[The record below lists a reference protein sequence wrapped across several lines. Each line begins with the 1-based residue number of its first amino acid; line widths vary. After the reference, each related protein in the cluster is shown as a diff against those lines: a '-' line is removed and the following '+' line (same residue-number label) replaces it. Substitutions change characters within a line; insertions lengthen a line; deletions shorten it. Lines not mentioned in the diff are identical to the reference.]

1 MPVIDRTYFTGP
13 LAIANLSQPAV
24 SSVVDTYI
32 LLKADELLSKAMG
45 ESLKDAYIEGLEEA
59 EPEQRWINLR
69 DGLSFINQYDRKGK
83 WVGFSNGSPIPLSP
97 VACYVWFHL
106 QRDGTIQMSG
116 IGSVQAQAENAAN
129 VSPAQPLSMIWN
141 QMAKDIHI
149 LWEYLAANETDY
161 PEMNQSEICY
171 SFFNKINAFGI

>member
-32 LLKADELLSKAMG
+32 LLKGEELLSKAMG
-45 ESLKDAYIEGLEEA
+45 ESLKDAYLAGIEETVVEE
-59 EPEQRWINLR
+59 RWSNLR
-69 DGLSFINQYDRKGK
+69 DGLSFTNQSDIRRR
-83 WVGFSNGSPIPLSP
+83 WVGFAAESAIPLNP

-106 QRDGTIQMSG
+106 QRDGSIQMSG
-116 IGSVQAQAENAAN
+116 IGSVQAQAENAGT

-141 QMAKDIHI
+141 QMANDIHV
-149 LWEYLAANETDY
+149 LWDYLVTNKTDY
-161 PEMNQSEICY
+161 PEMNESEICY
-171 SFFNKINAFGI
+171 QFFNKINGFGI

>member
-32 LLKADELLSKAMG
+32 LLKGEELLSKAMG
-45 ESLKDAYIEGLEEA
+45 ESLKAAYLEGIEEVEVEE
-59 EPEQRWINLR
+59 RWSKLR
-69 DGLSFINQYDRKGK
+69 DGLSFTNRYDRKAK
-83 WVGFSNGSPIPLSP
+83 WVGFKAESAIPLNP

-106 QRDGTIQMSG
+106 QRDGSIQMSG

-129 VSPAQPLSMIWN
+129 VSPAQPLSLIWN
-141 QMAKDIHI
+141 AMANDIKV
-149 LWEYLAANETDY
+149 LWDYLVTNKTDY
-161 PEMNQSEICY
+161 PELNESEICY
-171 SFFNKINAFGI
+171 YFFNKINAFGI